1 MGCKSS
7 KAPAAT
13 PKTLLA
19 EAKANDDVKTEVEE
33 PTKTVD
39 ENAANVDAVNPT
51 KLEGAANV
59 EKAKVEE
66 DPKQET
72 KDEPIEAAQQESK
85 EEGKLE
91 VPATTDAGENAAIS
105 VLTPETKLEG
115 ATVVVDQKVEEEP
128 KLETK
133 DEPEELTQQES
144 REDGNLEDPVTT
156 NASLIV
162 IETSAAKT
170 NGWCCK

>member
-19 EAKANDDVKTEVEE
+19 EAKSNDDVKTEVEE
-33 PTKTVD
+33 PAKTVD
-39 ENAANVDAVNPT
+39 EKAANADAVNPT

-59 EKAKVEE
+59 EETKAEE
-66 DPKQET
+66 DPKEET

-91 VPATTDAGENAAIS
+91 VPATTDACKNAAIS

-115 ATVVVDQKVEEEP
+115 AVAVVDQKVEEEP
-128 KLETK
+128 KRETK
-133 DEPEELTQQES
+133 DEPEEATQQES
-144 REDGNLEDPVTT
+144 REDGSLRDPVTT
-156 NASLIV
+156 DASQII
-162 IETSAAKT
+162 IETSTAKT

>member
-19 EAKANDDVKTEVEE
+19 EAKANDDGKTDVED

-51 KLEGAANV
+51 KLGGAANV
-59 EKAKVEE
+59 EEPKVEE
-66 DPKQET
+66 DPKLET
-72 KDEPIEAAQQESK
+72 KDEPIEAPQQESK

-91 VPATTDAGENAAIS
+91 VPATADAGENAAIS
-105 VLTPETKLEG
+105 VFSPETKLEG
-115 ATVVVDQKVEEEP
+115 ATASMDQKVEEEP

-133 DEPEELTQQES
+133 DGPEELTQQES
-144 REDGNLEDPVTT
+144 REDGSLGDPVTT
-156 NASLIV
+156 DASQVV
-162 IETSAAKT
+162 IETSTAKT